1 MNKQTHSHTHRQHIL
16 YMIFKVVNNDPVDSF
31 NNQSLIKT
39 QFRSEIALEI
49 LLHSGNVD
57 HECSQP
63 AGRTCSSMSRFLLCV
78 CNKEKENAPI
88 KGNSG
93 LVNQFSLRRNVQNTV
108 FISGVKYR
116 INPQLAVFCP

>member
-49 LLHSGNVD
+49 FLHSGNVD

-78 CNKEKENAPI
+78 CVTKKRRMHLLKEI
-88 KGNSG
+88 
-93 LVNQFSLRRNVQNTV
+93 VV
-108 FISGVKYR
+108 
-116 INPQLAVFCP
+116 